1 MTFVIVCFILR
12 EYRHITQNYGII
24 LSGVYNMDKIQPIN
38 SIDTLEVYKILTSSK
53 LTDTQKAQFI
63 KKNSVAIK
71 KLTKTDITQNEFKEL
86 MSHRPLIRFRPL
98 KNSFTKQGDDVMFAK
113 SVGITKK
120 EIRKYINSIIDNNF
134 ENQHFEN
141 IEKAKAYVY
150 RHGTKAQVISFLE
163 YELSDVKT
171 TLQKL
176 YKTLEYNSG
185 GLADYFSRP
194 IHRMDN
200 ITLGKLYTTI
210 DKSLK
215 NLANAGYI
223 NHEDLNTH
231 AEWALVKIY
240 EIQNNSK
247 LIRACELYNDLS
259 SC

>member
-1 MTFVIVCFILR
+1 M
-12 EYRHITQNYGII
+12 Q
-24 LSGVYNMDKIQPIN
+24 KIQPIN
-38 SIDTLEVYKILTSSK
+38 PIDTLEVYKILTSNK
-53 LTDTQKAQFI
+53 LTDAQKAQFI

-113 SVGITKK
+113 SIGITKK

-134 ENQHFEN
+134 ENQHPEN

-150 RHGTKAQVISFLE
+150 RHGTKAQVLSFFE

-200 ITLGKLYTTI
+200 ITLGKLYNTI

-215 NLANAGYI
+215 NSANAGCLK
-223 NHEDLNTH
+223 HEELNSH

-247 LIRACELYNDLS
+247 LIRACELYKDLL
-259 SC
+259 

>member
-1 MTFVIVCFILR
+1 
-12 EYRHITQNYGII
+12 
-24 LSGVYNMDKIQPIN
+24 MDKIQPIN
-38 SIDTLEVYKILTSSK
+38 SLDALEVYKILSSQK
-53 LTDTQKAQFI
+53 LSNAQKAEFI
-63 KKNSVAIK
+63 KKNSKAIRNIA
-71 KLTKTDITQNEFKEL
+71 KTDITQSEFKEL
-86 MSHRPLIRFRPL
+86 MAHRPLIRLRPL

-134 ENQHFEN
+134 ENQHPEN

-200 ITLGKLYTTI
+200 ITLGRLYNTI
-210 DKSLK
+210 DKSLQK
-215 NLANAGYI
+215 SAAAGYI
-223 NHEDLNTH
+223 KQNELNSH
-231 AEWALVKIY
+231 AQWALIKIY

-247 LIRACELYNDLS
+247 LIRAYEAYNDLVS
-259 SC
+259 

>member
-1 MTFVIVCFILR
+1 M
-12 EYRHITQNYGII
+12 Q
-24 LSGVYNMDKIQPIN
+24 KIQPIN
-38 SIDTLEVYKILTSSK
+38 PIDTLEVYKILTSNK
-53 LTDTQKAQFI
+53 LTDAQKAQFI

-86 MSHRPLIRFRPL
+86 MAHRPLIRFRPL

-113 SVGITKK
+113 SIGITKK

-134 ENQHFEN
+134 ENQHPEN

-150 RHGTKAQVISFLE
+150 RHGTKAQVLSFFE

-171 TLQKL
+171 TLQML

-200 ITLGKLYTTI
+200 ITLGKLYNTI

-215 NLANAGYI
+215 NSANTGCI
-223 NHEDLNTH
+223 KHEELNSH

-247 LIRACELYNDLS
+247 LIRACELYKDLL
-259 SC
+259 

>member
-1 MTFVIVCFILR
+1 MT
-12 EYRHITQNYGII
+12 
-24 LSGVYNMDKIQPIN
+24 KIQPIN
-38 SIDTLEVYKILTSSK
+38 SIDALEVYKILSSEK

-71 KLTKTDITQNEFKEL
+71 NLAKTNISKQEFQEL

-98 KNSFTKQGDDVMFAK
+98 KNSFTKQGDDIMFAK

-134 ENQHFEN
+134 ENQHPEN

-150 RHGTKAQVISFLE
+150 RHGTKAQVVSFLE

-176 YKTLEYNSG
+176 YKTLEDNSG

-200 ITLGKLYTTI
+200 ITLGKLYNTI

-215 NLANAGYI
+215 NSANAGYI
-223 NHEDLNTH
+223 KQDELNSH
-231 AEWALVKIY
+231 AEWALVRIY
-240 EIQNNSK
+240 QIQNNSK
-247 LIRACELYNDLS
+247 VLRALEVYKDLAD
-259 SC
+259 C

>member
-1 MTFVIVCFILR
+1 
-12 EYRHITQNYGII
+12 
-24 LSGVYNMDKIQPIN
+24 MDKIQPIN
-38 SIDTLEVYKILTSSK
+38 SIDALEVYKILSSEK
-53 LTDTQKAQFI
+53 LTDAQKAQFI

-71 KLTKTDITQNEFKEL
+71 NLAKTDITQNEFKEL
-86 MSHRPLIRFRPL
+86 MAHRPLIRFRPL
-98 KNSFTKQGDDVMFAK
+98 KNSFTKQGDDIMFAK

-120 EIRKYINSIIDNNF
+120 EIKKYINSIIDNNF
-134 ENQHFEN
+134 ENQHPEN

-176 YKTLEYNSG
+176 YKTLEDNSG

-200 ITLGKLYTTI
+200 ITLGKLYNTI
-210 DKSLK
+210 DKSLR
-215 NLANAGYI
+215 NSANAGYVKPDEI
-223 NHEDLNTH
+223 NTH
-231 AEWALVKIY
+231 AQWALVKIY

-247 LIRACELYNDLS
+247 LIRAYEAYNDLIY
-259 SC
+259 

>member
-1 MTFVIVCFILR
+1 
-12 EYRHITQNYGII
+12 
-24 LSGVYNMDKIQPIN
+24 MDKIQPIN
-38 SIDTLEVYKILTSSK
+38 SINALEVYKVLSSEK
-53 LTDTQKAQFI
+53 LTDAQKAQFI

-71 KLTKTDITQNEFKEL
+71 KLAKTDITQNEFKEL
-86 MSHRPLIRFRPL
+86 MSHRPLVRFRPL
-98 KNSFTKQGDDVMFAK
+98 KNSFTKQGDDIMFAK

-134 ENQHFEN
+134 ENQHPEN

-176 YKTLEYNSG
+176 YKTLEDNSG

-200 ITLGKLYTTI
+200 ITLGKLYNSI

-215 NLANAGYI
+215 NSANAGYI
-223 NHEDLNTH
+223 NKADLNSH
-231 AEWALVKIY
+231 AQWALVRIY
-240 EIQNNSK
+240 QIQNNSK
-247 LIRACELYNDLS
+247 LIRACEIYEDLIS
-259 SC
+259 

>member
-1 MTFVIVCFILR
+1 
-12 EYRHITQNYGII
+12 
-24 LSGVYNMDKIQPIN
+24 MDRIQPIN
-38 SIDTLEVYKILTSSK
+38 SIDTLEVYKILTSNK
-53 LTDTQKAQFI
+53 LTDAQKAQFI

-71 KLTKTDITQNEFKEL
+71 MLTKTDITQSEFKEL

-134 ENQHFEN
+134 ENQHPEN

-150 RHGTKAQVISFLE
+150 RHGTKSQVISFLE

-200 ITLGKLYTTI
+200 ITLGKLYNTI

-215 NLANAGYI
+215 NSTNAGYI
-223 NHEDLNTH
+223 KHEDLNTH
-231 AEWALVKIY
+231 AQWALIKIY
-240 EIQNNSK
+240 EIQNNSRLLK
-247 LIRACELYNDLS
+247 ACEIYKDLTE
-259 SC
+259 C